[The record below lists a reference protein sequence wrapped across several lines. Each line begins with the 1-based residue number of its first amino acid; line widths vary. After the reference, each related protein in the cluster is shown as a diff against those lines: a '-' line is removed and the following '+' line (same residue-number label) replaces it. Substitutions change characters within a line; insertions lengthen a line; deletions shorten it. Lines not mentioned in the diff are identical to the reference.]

1 MVTAL
6 LFGFTSSRYLRLACP
21 DEDRDPISSFLAPF
35 APSRETNRA
44 ERPGKAKRINIMM
57 DESLIE
63 AIDRI
68 ASNRSGFLSDA
79 ARMAIAAR
87 RETVAR

>member
-1 MVTAL
+1 
-6 LFGFTSSRYLRLACP
+6 
-21 DEDRDPISSFLAPF
+21 
-35 APSRETNRA
+35 
-44 ERPGKAKRINIMM
+44 MM

-68 ASNRSGFLSDA
+68 AGNRSGFLSDA

-87 RETVAR
+87 QGTVTR

>member
-1 MVTAL
+1 
-6 LFGFTSSRYLRLACP
+6 
-21 DEDRDPISSFLAPF
+21 
-35 APSRETNRA
+35 
-44 ERPGKAKRINIMM
+44 MM

-87 RETVAR
+87 REGAAESNP